1 MPSPASGGSP
11 LLQFMGDHAQSLGLP
26 QTRLPFPPRCFWQ
39 LKGALLPK
47 VNPKAS
53 SSPLC

>member
-26 QTRLPFPPRCFWQ
+26 QTRLP
-39 LKGALLPK
+39 
-47 VNPKAS
+47 
-53 SSPLC
+53 SPLTAFGN